1 MTERKELSC
10 TFIRG
15 MDDYINTDVTP
26 LKISRLASG
35 GTKVVAHVAHASGE
49 WIRSGEAFQT
59 PEGIELV
66 YQTFSDGEIAFE
78 LYGCE
83 LQFIFE
89 ELPFDNQL
97 RFTLKNTFNNEE
109 PADDLKII

>member
-1 MTERKELSC
+1 MTERKKLVC

-15 MDDYINTDVTP
+15 IDDYTNTDVTP
-26 LKISRLASG
+26 LGISQLANG

-59 PEGIELV
+59 PEEIELV
-66 YQTFSDGEIAFE
+66 YHTFNDGEIAFE

-83 LQFIFE
+83 LQFIFAE
-89 ELPFDNQL
+89 MPFDNQL
-97 RFTLKNTFNNEE
+97 RFTLKRTVNYEE
-109 PADDLKII
+109 PAGLED